1 VVDMSDDTSSD
12 NAVTELMEFPCQFP
26 LKVIGLNRPEFEQIA
41 LDLIRLHCPADTHFA
56 VKKNN
61 SRLGKY
67 LSLTITFTAYSRQQM
82 NDIYQSLTDSEDVV
96 MSL

>member
-1 VVDMSDDTSSD
+1 MSDDTSSD

-61 SRLGKY
+61 SRQGKY

-82 NDIYQSLTDSEDVV
+82 DDIYQSLTDSEHVV